1 MVAWHGSWPPLK
13 YNPILAAISRQSKR
27 NIATL
32 GCRKSLNEIYGCD
45 DINDL
50 KR

>member
-13 YNPILAAISRQSKR
+13 YNPILVAISRQSKR
-27 NIATL
+27 NIVTRD
-32 GCRKSLNEIYGCD
+32 CRKRSNEIYDCD